1 VRLIVKPFAKSRLEN
16 AFCYALP
23 AGRYALYQHEY
34 PDATWGAYRQHLEEL
49 RKPAAGL
56 LAPSATDLRA
66 TRYLF
71 TVEAGQVHYVGTWN
85 LANEHEPIFLDEK
98 SALDALLQP
107 ENQPLYF
114 EKARVAI
121 PR

>member
-1 VRLIVKPFAKSRLEN
+1 
-16 AFCYALP
+16 
-23 AGRYALYQHEY
+23 
-34 PDATWGAYRQHLEEL
+34 
-49 RKPAAGL
+49 
-56 LAPSATDLRA
+56 
-66 TRYLF
+66 
-71 TVEAGQVHYVGTWN
+71 